1 MTMSVLSCGV
11 VGMVA
16 AFVHVLSCVFVTW
29 DKHPGTFVLNK
40 QPLSCHAAGVVSM
53 DKQLPLQNCI
63 APGCPIFIGTC
74 SQFFSHFL
82 SPICLLRASA
92 PHYFKH
98 SFLTSLLPTGTQTW
112 IIFLLLV
119 LKTAPLPLGAT
130 SGNTETQSWAQ
141 GWLSLLGW
149 KRSCWPYR
157 ERGNPSTEK
166 PLGKEAQ
173 TAAVFRDG
181 SLK

>member
-1 MTMSVLSCGV
+1 
-11 VGMVA
+11 
-16 AFVHVLSCVFVTW
+16 
-29 DKHPGTFVLNK
+29 
-40 QPLSCHAAGVVSM
+40 M

-74 SQFFSHFL
+74 SQLFSLFL

-141 GWLSLLGW
+141 GWALPAGMEEELLTLQRKGKSKHGETFRKGGSDSCCVPRWFPEIVSSPLSNVFW
-149 KRSCWPYR
+149 EVTQKSHTDVAS
-157 ERGNPSTEK
+157 STGLWGQAK
-166 PLGKEAQ
+166 
-173 TAAVFRDG
+173 
-181 SLK
+181 